1 MNIFSIGDVV
11 TYLERPWEITD
22 IAGSVLGLYD
32 ADGDE
37 RLSASISRV
46 AQENPPSDRLSQGT
60 AKLNAA
66 ESELS
71 RNGSKPK
78 QQTEILKDIERS
90 LVDIEEVALGK
101 PAGAESYR
109 EGYGLGSSTWS
120 RAGLKAAE
128 LAALG
133 EQLKSRDPQLAKKV
147 AVSRSTLFRRAA
159 AYLQDG
165 PAGLI
170 DGRKTVNHRVTDG
183 IAPEVLEVCARV
195 IKELVRRP
203 RVSKRQRVDMVRGR
217 LEKMKERDFS
227 IPGDRRLKQILDELS
242 HGMYLDGDAANRRS
256 AANAPNW
263 MYRSHPALMPGSR
276 MQVDSTRLDI
286 MLIFPDGSVQRPDA
300 SMMSDQGT
308 RTVSAFALARDICGA
323 DLAFMIAQAMTPRP
337 RYDLPEELK
346 NRWETGRR
354 DLPWVQM
361 FDLEERGRFD
371 GMVPLIRPRLIMTD
385 NGRDY
390 RSNVVDATCRQLGIT
405 LVRAAPYSPTDK
417 GIAERLFGT
426 LKTMFLAHLP
436 GFTGGSTSSGGDK
449 KPNRKDLLTLG
460 EFAWLLDRWLVHY
473 WQNTPTDGLRDPRL
487 GGGALLSPNA
497 EYRAM
502 FPYVGFVPKPL
513 SRKDYVGLLPVV
525 TRTIQ
530 NDGIQIE
537 YRMYDAPGLGH
548 LRQRTSGT
556 ELNGKWEVHYMPADP
571 RVVWVYDP
579 AVQDYIACDWKEDR
593 LDKPFSKDVRDLAL
607 QILDDGG
614 VDPAFTEASTTRN
627 FLEVALQELRRQR
640 KKQAAMDLERG
651 IQDAQRGTLPNMVSL
666 HGEEGYSSPV
676 DEHVQEVDDEADD
689 DDLDGFE
696 GVNGW
701 GT

>member
-1 MNIFSIGDVV
+1 MNIFRIGDVV
-11 TYLERPWEITD
+11 TYLKRQWEITE

-32 ADGDE
+32 AGADE
-37 RLSASISRV
+37 RLSASIGRV
-46 AQENPPSDRLSQGT
+46 AQENPPSDRLSQGIT
-60 AKLNAA
+60 KLNTAA
-66 ESELS
+66 SELS
-71 RNGSKPK
+71 RSGS
-78 QQTEILKDIERS
+78 EILKDIDLS
-90 LVDIEEVALGK
+90 LADIEEVALGK
-101 PAGAESYR
+101 PAGAEGYR
-109 EGYGLGSSTWS
+109 EGYGLGSSIWS

-128 LAALG
+128 LEALG
-133 EQLKSRDPQLAKKV
+133 EQLKSRDPHLAKKV
-147 AVSRSTLFRRAA
+147 AVSRSTLLRRAK

-170 DGRKTVNHRVTDG
+170 DGRKTCNHRVTDG
-183 IAPEVLEVCARV
+183 IAPEVLEVCGRV
-195 IKELVRRP
+195 NKELVRRP
-203 RVSKRQRVDMVRGR
+203 RVSKKQRVDMVRAR
-217 LEKMKERDFS
+217 IEKMEERNFS
-227 IPGDRRLKQILDELS
+227 IPGDLRLKQILDELAR
-242 HGMYLDGDAANRRS
+242 GMYLDGDAANRRS

-286 MLIFPDGSVQRPDA
+286 MLIFPDGSVQRPDL
-300 SMMSDQGT
+300 SMMSDQAT
-308 RTVSAFALARDICGA
+308 RTVSAFALAKDICGA

-346 NRWETGRR
+346 NRWETERR

-361 FDLEERGRFD
+361 FDAEERDRFD
-371 GMVPLIRPRLIMTD
+371 GMLPLIRPRFIMTD

-436 GFTGGSTSSGGDK
+436 GFTGGSISSGGDK
-449 KPNRKDLLTLG
+449 KPNRKELLTLG
-460 EFAWLLDRWLVHY
+460 EFAWLLERWLVHY

-497 EYRAM
+497 EYQAM
-502 FPYVGFVPKPL
+502 FPYVGFIPKPL
-513 SRKDYVGLLPVV
+513 SRKDYIGLLPVV

-530 NDGIQIE
+530 KDGIQIE

-579 AVQDYIACDWKEDR
+579 AVQDYIACEWKEDR
-593 LDKPFSKDVRDLAL
+593 FDKPFSKEVRDLAL

-614 VDPAFTEASTTRN
+614 VDPALNEASTTRN

-640 KKQAAMDLERG
+640 KKQAARDLERR
-651 IQDAQRGTLPNMVSL
+651 IQDAQRGNLPNIANL
-666 HGEEGYSSPV
+666 RGQEGYQSPV
-676 DEHVQEVDDEADD
+676 NEHLQQEDDEYDD
-689 DDLDGFE
+689 DGDDLEGFE

-701 GT
+701 GA